1 MTKGKKAMDKIIINE
16 MSFYGYHGVLPSER
30 VQGQLF
36 IVSLELNLDLSKA
49 GETDALE
56 DTIDYSAVYEE
67 VKKLVEGKEF
77 NLLEALA
84 EKIAERMLGR
94 GLVQVVTVK
103 IKKPWAPIPGILDF
117 VGVEIRR
124 GKQ

>member
-1 MTKGKKAMDKIIINE
+1 MDKIIINE

-36 IVSLELNLDLSKA
+36 IISLELYVDLSRA
-49 GETDALE
+49 GKTDALE

-67 VKKLVEGKEF
+67 VKNLVEGKEF

-84 EKIAERMLGR
+84 EKIAEKILER
-94 GLVQVVTVK
+94 GQVQEVIVK